1 MTVAYIVMTSPRPP
15 TFTSNLTVHLPLSSR
30 LRAIFLGCYLVV
42 GLAAL
47 AFLVV
52 R

>member
-1 MTVAYIVMTSPRPP
+1 MMTSPRPSI
-15 TFTSNLTVHLPLSSR
+15 FTSSLLARRVLSAR
-30 LRAIFLGCYLVV
+30 LRAIFLGCYMIV

-47 AFLVV
+47 AFLIV

>member
-1 MTVAYIVMTSPRPP
+1 MTSPRPSI
-15 TFTSNLTVHLPLSSR
+15 FTSNLAVRRPLSGR
-30 LRAIFLGCYLVV
+30 LHAIFLGCYLIV